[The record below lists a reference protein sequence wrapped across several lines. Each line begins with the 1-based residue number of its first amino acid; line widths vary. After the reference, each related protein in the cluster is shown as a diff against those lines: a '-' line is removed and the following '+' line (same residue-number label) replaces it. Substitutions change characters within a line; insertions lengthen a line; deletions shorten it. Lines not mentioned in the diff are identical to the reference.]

1 MAVYLF
7 IHEHALRLFS
17 FVQKI
22 RPIDKK
28 LQYQIDK
35 LLAAAK
41 EPAANGEATPGKAA
55 ASADELKYRP
65 NPDALVSKLDEEGAD
80 GLYRPPMM
88 TPAGENIL

>member
-1 MAVYLF
+1 MYLF